1 MSPRWEPNPN
11 IRRGRTVVYTLHAH
25 LVFTPKYRRGPF
37 TDEILRRCEEVMRA
51 VCADFETELVE
62 FNGERDHVHLLVHYP
77 PKVALSR
84 LVGSLKGVSA
94 RRLRQEFPSHIYKH
108 LWGDHFWSPS
118 YFAASC
124 GGAPLSIIK
133 EYIENQKAPRL
144 RSTVQTRAYV
154 RVRAAQRSASS
165 RA

>member
-1 MSPRWEPNPN
+1 
-11 IRRGRTVVYTLHAH
+11 
-25 LVFTPKYRRGPF
+25 
-37 TDEILRRCEEVMRA
+37 MRA
-51 VCADFETELVE
+51 VCSDFGADLVE

-94 RRLRQEFPSHIYKH
+94 RRLRQEFPAHIRKH
-108 LWGDHFWSPS
+108 LWGEHFWSPS

-133 EYIENQKAPRL
+133 EYIENQKRPDRRQPCRPVL
-144 RSTVQTRAYV
+144 RRRSEQSTKALPPGRERPAFRA
-154 RVRAAQRSASS
+154 RSS
-165 RA
+165 